1 MHEHRI
7 AALGR
12 HAPAPRRDRA
22 GARAVYRAV
31 IYGHPTSDLSEPLLG
46 LRWNRPVGTWAD
58 VEQQVRAH
66 TSGPHQ
72 IVNQLARRL
81 VMMIGE
87 IEAPRIVHRERGL
100 ERQTADGL
108 GIEAGGVRARKVLLE
123 CLHV

>member
-22 GARAVYRAV
+22 RARAVYRAA
-31 IYGHPTSDLSEPLLG
+31 IYRDPTSDLSQPLLG
-46 LRWNRPVGTWAD
+46 LRWNRAVGARAD
-58 VEQQVRAH
+58 VEQQVRTH
-66 TSGPHQ
+66 TSGPHE
-72 IVNQLARRL
+72 IVDQLARRL
-81 VMMIGE
+81 VMMIIE

-108 GIEAGGVRARKVLLE
+108 RIEAG
-123 CLHV
+123 